1 MTLRVPLS
9 LKPMEAE
16 PVNELPSGPEWQYE
30 PKIDGF
36 RCLIFREREAVH
48 LQSRRQRPL
57 QRYFPEV
64 ADAALIL
71 PLQCF
76 VLDGELVIP
85 GQPFDTL
92 QLRLHPAISRVQK
105 LAQEHPARFVAFD
118 MLADETDASI
128 FNRPFVERREAL
140 EAFFD
145 RIGHNATF
153 ILSNATRSRVTA
165 RTWLKGLAHGLDGV
179 VAKRLDLTYQ
189 PGRRAMQKFK
199 LWKTVDCVV
208 GGLYCRPGTR
218 DVEYLLL
225 GLYDDA
231 GRLSYVGRC
240 GVHGQGG
247 QIGRLVQPLVGGTG
261 FTGNAPGGKSRWSN
275 RERAAVLLR
284 PKLVAEVSADHIE
297 NGRFRHGSR
306 LVRFRDDKP
315 PEKCTMDQV
324 ESAKP

>member
-9 LKPMEAE
+9 LEPMEAE
-16 PVNELPSGPEWQYE
+16 PVNELPSGPQWQYE
-30 PKIDGF
+30 PKLDGF
-36 RCLIFREREAVH
+36 RCLIFRDGNTVH

-64 ADAALIL
+64 ADAALKL
-71 PLQCF
+71 PGPCF

-85 GQPFDTL
+85 DQPFDTL
-92 QLRLHPAISRVQK
+92 QLRLHPAASRVQR
-105 LAQEHPARFVAFD
+105 LAREHPAQFVAFD
-118 MLADETDASI
+118 VLADETGASLL
-128 FNRPFVERREAL
+128 ERLFADRRQAL

-145 RIGHNATF
+145 RIGHSPRF
-153 ILSNATRSRVTA
+153 ILSNTTRSRVTA
-165 RTWLKGLAHGLDGV
+165 QTWLKRLGHGLDGV

-231 GRLSYVGRC
+231 GRLNYVGRC

-247 QIGRLVQPLVGGTG
+247 EIDRLVQPLVGGSG

-275 RERAAVLLR
+275 RERTALLLR

-306 LVRFRDDKP
+306 LVRFRDDKL
-315 PEKCTMDQV
+315 PEKCTMDQI
-324 ESAKP
+324 ESAKA